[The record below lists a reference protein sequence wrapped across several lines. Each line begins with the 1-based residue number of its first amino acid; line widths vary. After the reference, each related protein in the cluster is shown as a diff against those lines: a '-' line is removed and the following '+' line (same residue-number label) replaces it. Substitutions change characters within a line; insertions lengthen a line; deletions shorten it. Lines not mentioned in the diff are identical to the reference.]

1 MLKRNKQLLIPSA
14 LTVKGQGETIKFDLV
29 FHNRSSDD
37 LDAKMKEKSNTYGDT
52 IMYIVESWDSE
63 YPLTR
68 EGLIELD
75 NDRPGILLALLD
87 AYHDARRMHREKN

>member
-14 LTVKGQGETIKFDLV
+14 LTVKGQGETIQFNLT
-29 FHNRSSDD
+29 FHNRSSDE
-37 LDAKMKEKSNTYGDT
+37 LDAKLKEKGNTYGDT
-52 IMYIVESWDSE
+52 ILFIVESWESE

-75 NDRPGILLALLD
+75 NDRPGILIALLD